1 MTSKLTSGFLISSHG
16 NRWQRKNISQEL
28 WQINCLELSFKD
40 KGKIKTLTETEE
52 ISKRYILKKKIIPKE
67 RDQMQ

>member
-1 MTSKLTSGFLISSHG
+1 MILCMNKLTYMF
-16 NRWQRKNISQEL
+16 
-28 WQINCLELSFKD
+28 
-40 KGKIKTLTETEE
+40 KGKIKTVTETEE